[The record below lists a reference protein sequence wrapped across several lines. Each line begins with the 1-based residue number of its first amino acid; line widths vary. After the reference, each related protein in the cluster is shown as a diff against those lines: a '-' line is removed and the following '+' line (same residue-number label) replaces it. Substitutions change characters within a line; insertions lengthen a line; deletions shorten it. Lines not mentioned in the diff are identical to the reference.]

1 MAWPRSRW
9 RRSDRDSVNDT
20 STTGHSVT
28 GGTTDMA
35 RTTVRAY
42 LNLAILVAGLEL
54 LAIGIWFVLEGIR
67 VDQADSMMVV
77 YVCAAAVL
85 GSAIWLGGYRPRAD
99 EFVEHCDD
107 TALRDAKAR
116 LDRMDPARLAEHV
129 ADLCERDGLAE
140 VETVRVVEDA
150 YAVDIHARRVDGT
163 PAVLRCRSAEG
174 PGPVAGGVVQDFV
187 SALVA
192 HADGAAA
199 EEAGA
204 GADRSGALLLA
215 TTAGCFSAKAAAVA
229 ASAGVVL
236 LDRAALA
243 HWECDK
249 EVPAPLAA

>member
-1 MAWPRSRW
+1 
-9 RRSDRDSVNDT
+9 
-20 STTGHSVT
+20 
-28 GGTTDMA
+28 MA

-54 LAIGIWFVLEGIR
+54 LAVGIWFVLEGIR
-67 VDQADSMMVV
+67 VDQSDGMMVV

-85 GSAIWLGGYRPRAD
+85 GSAIWLGGYRPRA
-99 EFVEHCDD
+99 EEWTEHCDD

-150 YAVDIHARRVDGT
+150 YAVDIHARRGDGT
-163 PAVLRCRSAEG
+163 SAVVRCRSAEG
-174 PGPVAGGVVQDFV
+174 PGPVAGGVVEDFV
-187 SALVA
+187 SALAVDTDA
-192 HADGAAA
+192 N
-199 EEAGA
+199 E
-204 GADRSGALLLA
+204 DRSGALLLA
-215 TTAGCFSAKAAAVA
+215 TTAGCFSAKAAALA

-236 LDRAALA
+236 LDRSALA

>member
-1 MAWPRSRW
+1 
-9 RRSDRDSVNDT
+9 
-20 STTGHSVT
+20 
-28 GGTTDMA
+28 MA